1 MRLRAQ
7 PLTAWGDIF
16 ERATPGVSAAARVVD
31 QSIEEAWEHWQVT
44 ITSRRGTL
52 ESEFQ
57 QLAQQWK
64 EETEFQSAAERIAMH
79 PAYQRIIGMGR
90 EALPFILRD
99 LQDTHDMWFWA
110 LAAITGENP
119 VPEEDRGY
127 IDRMTRAWVRWGVR
141 RNVI

>member
-7 PLTAWGDIF
+7 PITPGGDIF
-16 ERATPGVSAAARVVD
+16 EPATHGVSAAARLVHK
-31 QSIEEAWEHWQVT
+31 SIEEAWEHWQET

-52 ESEFQ
+52 EREFHR
-57 QLAQQWK
+57 LARQWK

-79 PAYQRIIGMGR
+79 PAYQRIIGMGK
-90 EALPFILRD
+90 EALPFILHD
-99 LQDTHDMWFWA
+99 LQETHDLWFWA

-127 IDRMTRAWVRWGVR
+127 IDRMVRAWIRWGMR